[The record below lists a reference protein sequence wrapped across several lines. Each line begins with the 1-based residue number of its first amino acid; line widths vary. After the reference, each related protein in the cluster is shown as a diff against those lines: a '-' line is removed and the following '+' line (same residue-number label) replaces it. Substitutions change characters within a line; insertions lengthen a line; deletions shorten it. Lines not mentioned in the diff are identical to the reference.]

1 MQAGDQFLTDN
12 PGGGGDFVVDCVVV
26 GGGGGDEE
34 DEIEFDVQ
42 TQRRLDAAVDKLLK
56 GYDWT
61 LAPLANKYA
70 RIPNEIGSQNLS

>member
-1 MQAGDQFLTDN
+1 MQAGEQFL
-12 PGGGGDFVVDCVVV
+12 PESSGGDFVVDCVVN
-26 GGGGGDEE
+26 GDEDEE
-34 DEIEFDVQ
+34 DEIEFDAQ

-70 RIPNEIGSQNLS
+70 LHL